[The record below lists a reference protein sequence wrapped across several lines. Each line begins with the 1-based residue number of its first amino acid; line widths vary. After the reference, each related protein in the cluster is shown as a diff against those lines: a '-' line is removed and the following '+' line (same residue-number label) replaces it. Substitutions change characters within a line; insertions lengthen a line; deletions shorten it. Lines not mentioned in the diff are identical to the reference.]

1 MILNTQSPFRD
12 CATFWLENYIQG
24 FVKNN
29 TYMGTYYYP
38 TAKHLIPYFG
48 DMQII
53 DITPSKIQAFFNS
66 KSSQYA
72 QESINKMKKCL
83 FNILQ
88 LAVDEEIIM
97 RNPLNK
103 RIRTNSK
110 VPKKIKSVWNK
121 EQYEIA
127 FNFALS
133 HPDGLGPLIL
143 MDTGISRSELL
154 GFTWEDIILDKAYAG
169 IYHSTVSMQDPVTLK
184 YYVYTGELKNEYRER
199 IIPFSQQAVT
209 RLKLEYQKVIINGKR
224 KNLPIDEI
232 NKQFVISNKKGK
244 AMDPHNWS
252 NRNFKRFMNDLTEE
266 HSIPKLTPHELRH
279 TRSTLWFN
287 ENIDPIALCM
297 VGGWCNLNMPRKLY
311 IHSNIDTLKEKLHRC

>member
-1 MILNTQSPFRD
+1 MKTIWYWHFQRVCDMLLLSTWTASYSLSWLATPYSLYHRRLFLDILTVS
-12 CATFWLENYIQG
+12 
-24 FVKNN
+24 
-29 TYMGTYYYP
+29 TYTI
-38 TAKHLIPYFG
+38 L
-48 DMQII
+48 
-53 DITPSKIQAFFNS
+53 PSIAGGLVLS
-66 KSSQYA
+66 
-72 QESINKMKKCL
+72 
-83 FNILQ
+83 
-88 LAVDEEIIM
+88 
-97 RNPLNK
+97 
-103 RIRTNSK
+103 IRTNSK

-244 AMDPHNWS
+244 AMDPPNWS